1 MSEKAMR
8 LTVRMLDAMSEALNF
23 RLAGDIEDVEQ
34 PVEEYEKAQ
43 AWVQWRHAKRDN
55 RRNDDKQKR
64 ESRAS

>member
-43 AWVQWRHAKRDN
+43 AWVQGRQAKRDN